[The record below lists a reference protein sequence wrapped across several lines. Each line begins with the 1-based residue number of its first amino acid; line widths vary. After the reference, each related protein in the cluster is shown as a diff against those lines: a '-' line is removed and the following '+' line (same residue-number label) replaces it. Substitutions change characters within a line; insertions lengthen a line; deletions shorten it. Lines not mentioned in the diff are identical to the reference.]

1 MTVVS
6 MKDLFGEAGIA
17 GLSPEARAA
26 LSTADVIVGVDVA
39 TQREFTIFGTPAF
52 EETVQLDSEV
62 AMNTV
67 RVELDEPAGELHKLV
82 ALVRAI
88 KARPY

>member
-1 MTVVS
+1 MDVVS
-6 MKDLFGEAGIA
+6 MKALFGETG
-17 GLSPEARAA
+17 GTSLSPEARAA
-26 LSTADVIVGVDVA
+26 LARADVIVGVDVA

-52 EETVQLDSEV
+52 EETVQLDTDV

-67 RVELDEPAGELHKLV
+67 RVELDESAGELHKLV

-88 KARPY
+88 KARP

>member
-1 MTVVS
+1 
-6 MKDLFGEAGIA
+6 MKSLFGEKGSAD
-17 GLSPEARAA
+17 LSPDARAA
-26 LSTADVIVGVDVA
+26 LAQADVIVGVDVA

-52 EETVQLDSEV
+52 EDTVQLGTEV

-67 RVELDEPAGELHKLV
+67 RVELDEVAGDLNRLV

-88 KARPY
+88 KARP